1 MAVPDTYMYTSALL
15 AAETGKDW
23 EYALHLL
30 GSSPLPPFNAARYKL
45 QKEKSKASEK
55 KEGRPFHT
63 EIERN
68 ITQLYKVET
77 SSPITW
83 VKVDP

>member
-1 MAVPDTYMYTSALL
+1 MQLGAKRKGRLPLSEGARLVRPPGAFSP
-15 AAETGKDW
+15 
-23 EYALHLL
+23 